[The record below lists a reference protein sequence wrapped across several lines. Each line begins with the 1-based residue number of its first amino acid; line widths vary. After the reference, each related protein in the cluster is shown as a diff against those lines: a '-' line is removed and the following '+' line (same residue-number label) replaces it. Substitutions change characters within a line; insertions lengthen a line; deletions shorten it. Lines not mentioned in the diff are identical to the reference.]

1 LEGGRDGFVKPVGSS
16 SWNATEANALEE
28 LFLVSSVHDTVDG
41 LMNQA
46 ITRDGKNTIILAKRD
61 AKITSYPASS
71 GQPLMEGQDKRNFA
85 LR

>member
-28 LFLVSSVHDTVDG
+28 LFLVSSVHDTVGG

-61 AKITSYPASS
+61 I
-71 GQPLMEGQDKRNFA
+71 LVDNFVRMVSILSLLHGYVEMA
-85 LR
+85 QV